1 MSDNF
6 VTDRASA
13 SAAGARSIRFR
24 WIMPVAVV
32 TVFASLLGLM
42 YLAYVAK
49 PDQNLHDYPIAVVN
63 KDVGT
68 ELGPPGHRTH
78 IDYGARVVDA
88 ITANSPDER
97 FDLRVVGINEANQL
111 MQDGQVYGAVIIPGD
126 FTQQLV
132 NLGAGPVVQGELRR
146 PSITVE
152 TNPRLGPF
160 STSITT
166 RFADQAIAS
175 VNAALGPELTARVQ
189 QQLGAGVP
197 IGAATQ
203 LMLNDSVERVVQP
216 YHGMPE
222 GTGQGLTAFFVALTI
237 LLAGMTG
244 AMTVHAIIDSML
256 GFAPT
261 EYGPYFS
268 HAPAS
273 PISRL
278 RTLLIKWGTMAV
290 AAAVSSGALIAIG
303 AALDVHIDRPLALFL
318 YSTFAMTA
326 VGVTALTIMAA
337 VGSVGILVNLILF
350 VILGMP
356 SAGGTI
362 PVEATPRFFDR
373 LADFEPLRQVYL
385 AVRSLMYFDGS
396 AAAGLDRGFW
406 MTVIGLAI
414 GIVSGVLI
422 TAFYDRKGLTRTARP
437 AALAV
442 QPA

>member
-1 MSDNF
+1 MSDSF
-6 VTDRASA
+6 VPDRGS
-13 SAAGARSIRFR
+13 SSPTGARSVRFR

-32 TVFASLLGLM
+32 TLFASLLGLM
-42 YLAYVAK
+42 YLAYVAD

-63 KDVGT
+63 NDVGA
-68 ELGPPGHRTH
+68 ELGPPGHETH
-78 IDYGARVVDA
+78 IDYGARVLDA
-88 ITANSPDER
+88 ITANTPDDR
-97 FDLRVVGINEANQL
+97 FDLRVVGVSEAQRL

-126 FTQQLV
+126 FTRQLV
-132 NLGAGPVVQGELRR
+132 NLGAAPAQPGELRR
-146 PSITVE
+146 PSLTVE

-166 RFADQAIAS
+166 RFADRTVES
-175 VNAALGPELTARVQ
+175 VNAALGPELSARVQ
-189 QQLGAGVP
+189 QQLGPNAP
-197 IGAATQ
+197 IGAAQ
-203 LMLNDSVERVVQP
+203 LTLNEPIERAVQP

-222 GTGQGLTAFFVALTI
+222 GSGQGLTAFFLALTI
-237 LLAGMTG
+237 LLGGMTG
-244 AMTVHAIIDSML
+244 AMTIHAIIDSML

-268 HAPAS
+268 HSPAA

-290 AAAVSSGALIAIG
+290 AAAASAGALIGIG
-303 AALDVHIDRPLALFL
+303 AVLDVHIDRPLALFL

-337 VGSVGILVNLILF
+337 VGSVGILVNLIVF

-373 LADFEPLRQVYL
+373 LADFEPLRQLYL

-406 MTVIGLAI
+406 MTVVGLAV
-414 GIVSGVLI
+414 GIVSGTVI
-422 TAFYDRKGLTRTARP
+422 TAFYDRKGLTRTTRRAV
-437 AALAV
+437 AAN